1 MTHRPQETEMN
12 QIMRDCQT
20 VYAGG
25 SPSNFQRQ
33 VLDDLYGG
41 PCRTSMLECEETGRR
56 VLNGKRRAINQRAGA
71 IVSRGPGL
79 VLVSV
84 LALLP
89 LVMFL

>member
-1 MTHRPQETEMN
+1 
-12 QIMRDCQT
+12 MRDCQT
-20 VYAGG
+20 VHAGG

-33 VLDDLYGG
+33 VLDDLYGAS
-41 PCRTSMLECEETGRR
+41 CRTSMWECEETGRG
-56 VLNGKRRAINQRAGA
+56 VLNAKRRAINQRAAAGA